1 MEAAPLTLTPTR
13 TRIVERLGIAYFD
26 GWLTAASIGL
36 IGFSI
41 FTLAVAT
48 PDAVQGQP
56 LYFAMR
62 QTLYALAGIA
72 LMLAVAKIDYSR
84 FREIR
89 VGIYSLMIASI
100 CVVFVLGTAVRGSHR
115 WIELPYFR
123 FQPSELA
130 KLLLI
135 VALAAFVIERNRRG
149 TPLRQTLR
157 MLALGLVPAGLVFLQ
172 PDLGTGIVLM
182 VITLAIL
189 FLAGVPW
196 RHFAVIG
203 GLAAAAVSFVLVIAP
218 AAGLPSPLHGYQQ
231 DRLTAVLHP
240 SNDPSDASYQVNQS
254 VIAVGSGEEV
264 GRGNDA
270 TQTELLFLPERH
282 TDFIYAVIGE
292 RFGFLGAAFV
302 VFLYAI
308 LFWRAIRVMRI
319 STSFYGTMIAGGV
332 LAMLAFQ
339 MIVNVGMNL
348 GVMPVTGITLPLMSY
363 GGSSVLA
370 TFLAIGILQ
379 SIHAQA
385 RLSSSTRSRAP
396 IRLLRGATESTP
408 RPTPQPEA
416 PLTAAAR
423 WFVLGSRRK
432 EPQSHEEEHPRQR
445 RPGRD
450 PRRCARGEGQPP
462 SGQAPQ
468 EGEPKQ

>member
-13 TRIVERLGIAYFD
+13 TRIVERLGVAYFD
-26 GWLTAASIGL
+26 GWLMAAALGL

-56 LYFAMR
+56 LYFATR
-62 QTLYALAGIA
+62 QTLYALVGIA
-72 LMLAVAKIDYSR
+72 LLLAVAKIDYSR

-100 CVVFVLGTAVRGSHR
+100 CVVFVFGTAVRGSHR

-135 VALAAFVIERNRRG
+135 IALAAFVIERNRRG
-149 TPLRQTLR
+149 TSLRQTLR

-182 VITLAIL
+182 VITIAIL
-189 FLAGVPW
+189 FLAEVPW

-203 GLAAAAVSFVLVIAP
+203 GLAAVAASFVLVIAP

-231 DRLTAVLHP
+231 DRLTAFLHP

-254 VIAVGSGEEV
+254 VTAIGSGEKT
-264 GRGNDA
+264 GRGDNS
-270 TQTELLFLPERH
+270 TQTKLLFLPERH
-282 TDFIYAVIGE
+282 TDFVFAVVGE

-302 VFLYAI
+302 LSLYALLIWRITRI
-308 LFWRAIRVMRI
+308 LTLSKNLF
-319 STSFYGTMIAGGV
+319 GTLIAGGIV
-332 LAMLAFQ
+332 AMLMFQ
-339 MIVNVGMNL
+339 ILVNVGMTL
-348 GVMPVTGITLPLMSY
+348 GIMPVTGITLPLMSY
-363 GGSSVLA
+363 GGSSVIA
-370 TFLAIGILQ
+370 TFLAIGLLQ
-379 SIHAQA
+379 SIHTQA
-385 RLSSSTRSRAP
+385 RLDTSPRSRARIP
-396 IRLLRGATESTP
+396 LLR
-408 RPTPQPEA
+408 
-416 PLTAAAR
+416 
-423 WFVLGSRRK
+423 
-432 EPQSHEEEHPRQR
+432 
-445 RPGRD
+445 
-450 PRRCARGEGQPP
+450 
-462 SGQAPQ
+462 
-468 EGEPKQ
+468 